1 MTRERQDEEKCIP
14 LMEPPPPYAPSAPQD
29 PETESLIQVVAVG
42 SPARRVVA
50 EEHVRAVPI
59 GPYHH
64 QSGQFVPAVLQVN
77 YEDDNSQIVGDWNMQ
92 NQSEQADDS
101 DADSFNS
108 TETIPSLWEP
118 GSTPQLNESRP
129 VQISQQTNWHE
140 SCPTRPRFSRSV
152 SLDSANERRNR
163 WLRNPTGQQNSGRI
177 FAQRPSLPDTCQG
190 INSGIHVQ
198 LASQR
203 NRLGSAS
210 FGNSKLQILKFK
222 HI

>member
-1 MTRERQDEEKCIP
+1 
-14 LMEPPPPYAPSAPQD
+14 MEPPPPYSPSAPQD
-29 PETESLIQVVAVG
+29 PEAESLIQFVTVEP
-42 SPARRVVA
+42 PARRVVA
-50 EEHVRAVPI
+50 EEPVRAVPI
-59 GPYHH
+59 GPYHY
-64 QSGQFVPAVLQVN
+64 QSGQFVDGQYSCPAVPQVDF
-77 YEDDNSQIVGDWNMQ
+77 EDDNSQIVGDLNMQ
-92 NQSEQADDS
+92 NQSERVDDS

-129 VQISQQTNWHE
+129 VQISQQTNWQE

-152 SLDSANERRNR
+152 SLDSANERRSR

-210 FGNSKLQILKFK
+210 NGNSKSPILKFK
-222 HI
+222 YI